1 MQYRDSGLQGQIG
14 DSSRLLIQR
23 LKFTNYQHFRND
35 SSYFED
41 MATLDK

>member
-1 MQYRDSGLQGQIG
+1 MQYRYSDLQGQIG

-23 LKFTNYQHFRND
+23 LNCTNYQHFRND

-41 MATLDK
+41 VATLDK